1 MTKMELFYCYYD
13 SWKIISD
20 YIDWVTNGGESFYGS
35 VEVARDWASSLFAA
49 QNNCIS
55 NL

>member
-1 MTKMELFYCYYD
+1 MSVMELFYCYHD

-20 YIDWVTNGGESFYGS
+20 YIEWVMNGGESLYGS
-35 VEVARDWASSLFAA
+35 VDVARSWANSLFVA

-55 NL
+55 NA